1 MTEETKIAI
10 AALRNE
16 YARKLLMFELE
27 MNRVDKKDRDV
38 GCKIKKEIREYSM
51 SSTNRRNFIMH
62 CCLATLNNKC
72 ISVPETKHLLGM
84 SRQGMTDMVNECFE
98 AKWILLDK
106 DEAGY
111 RRVKA
116 TPITLECWMDYADYV
131 HSKVDKFDF
140 VHINASRRAMELLL
154 TMESD

>member
-27 MNRVDKKDRDV
+27 MNKVDKKDRDV

-51 SSTNRRNFIMH
+51 SSPNRRNFIMH

-84 SRQGMTDMVNECFE
+84 SRQGMTDMINECFE
-98 AKWILLDK
+98 AEWILLDK

-116 TPITLECWMDYADYV
+116 TTITLECWMDYADYV